1 MSQNASNEEDK
12 DSPSNPNQLS
22 IVSDSCTSADF
33 VKRCKE
39 ELRKR
44 LLVDSKMNTL
54 KGVKVVLENFIIL
67 TILTSAILKMNIQSF
82 VYFLLV
88 VIYMRFKTYGS
99 MRLLMDTTSIML
111 LLRLLLILS
120 NIE

>member
-1 MSQNASNEEDK
+1 MSFDCSGKLSKRDEAPRAKRPPIANNDEDK
-12 DSPSNPNQLS
+12 DSPSHPNQLS
-22 IVSDSCTSADF
+22 MMSDSCGTADF
-33 VKRCKE
+33 IKRCKE

-82 VYFLLV
+82 VYFVLV
-88 VIYMRFKTYGS
+88 VI
-99 MRLLMDTTSIML
+99 I
-111 LLRLLLILS
+111 
-120 NIE
+120 